1 MTPEYQQRFGGIGRL
16 YGQQALTQ
24 FAAAHVCVVG
34 IGRVGSWAAEAL
46 ARSGI
51 GQLTLI
57 DLDDICI
64 TNSNRQI
71 HALQQTVGELK
82 VEVMAERIR
91 AINPECQ
98 VHVVDD
104 FVTAENMAEHIH
116 DGFDYVIDAID
127 SLKAKVALI
136 AFCKY
141 RKIPIIVAGG
151 AGGQM
156 DPTQIQVVDLS
167 KTIMDPLAAK
177 VRGELRRLHNFSKNP
192 QRKFGVEC
200 VFSTEQLRYPDGA
213 GGVCHAKAQSDG
225 NLKMDCAS
233 GFGATTVVTA
243 TFGFTAVSRVLKK
256 IAERGAKALRPQSE
270 AADA

>member
-1 MTPEYQQRFGGIGRL
+1 MTAEYQQRFGGIARL

-34 IGRVGSWAAEAL
+34 TGGVGPWAAEAL

-51 GQLTLI
+51 GRLTLI

-64 TNSNRQI
+64 TNTNRQI

-98 VHVVDD
+98 VAVVDD

-116 DGFDYVIDAID
+116 NDFDYVIDAID

-136 AFCKY
+136 AFCK
-141 RKIPIIVAGG
+141 
-151 AGGQM
+151 
-156 DPTQIQVVDLS
+156 
-167 KTIMDPLAAK
+167 
-177 VRGELRRLHNFSKNP
+177 
-192 QRKFGVEC
+192 
-200 VFSTEQLRYPDGA
+200 
-213 GGVCHAKAQSDG
+213 
-225 NLKMDCAS
+225 
-233 GFGATTVVTA
+233 
-243 TFGFTAVSRVLKK
+243 
-256 IAERGAKALRPQSE
+256 
-270 AADA
+270 